1 MLLLA
6 PWVYGFGDFSDLF
19 MKRFTIILI
28 IGSLLSIVSFID
40 DMDTIGKS
48 RIKVPP
54 LVRLGMQIAVGAV
67 IGITSIKIAYV
78 SNIF

>member
-1 MLLLA
+1 MLLLT

-54 LVRLGMQIAVGAV
+54 LVRLGMQIGVGAI

>member
-1 MLLLA
+1 MLLLV